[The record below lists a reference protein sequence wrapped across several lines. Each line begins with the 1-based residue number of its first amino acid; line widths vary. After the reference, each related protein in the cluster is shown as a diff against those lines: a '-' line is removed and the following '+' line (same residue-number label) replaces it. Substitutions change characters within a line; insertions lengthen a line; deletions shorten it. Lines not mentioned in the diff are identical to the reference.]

1 MPSPDW
7 FVGVSNVS
15 LCAGGDWVEELRLA
29 GTVYDAGTDNG
40 LTFTAP
46 NWETQPRN
54 DILKRFYKFLLRI
67 RSNILASF

>member
-15 LCAGGDWVEELRLA
+15 LCAGGGWVEELRLA
-29 GTVYDAGTDNG
+29 GTMYDAGTDNG

-54 DILKRFYKFLLRI
+54 T
-67 RSNILASF
+67 S